1 MAETVRQTAGRRVD
15 WIELFFDLAIV
26 AFVTELASGLHG
38 DPGPAQFLTFLAWSI
53 PAWWAW
59 INVMVCINALPTLP
73 PRLAGIALLVAMA
86 AVGLMAASV
95 TETTERV
102 WAFALA
108 NGVLRLVLLV
118 LWVYRAKRAGHPLLR
133 TFLYNGVTAILWF
146 ASVFVPAP
154 CNFAVWAVAILIEV
168 LLLRA
173 GTGSLSRYVT
183 VDVAHGSE
191 RLGLFMIIL
200 LGESVLSVV
209 TALRIHWNA
218 ASGVAAALGF
228 VAIALIA
235 WGFFVA
241 GGNVIEDGM
250 TRLDER
256 GNMAAL
262 LDTVMFIPYLIVASV
277 TMFSAGLATAIGHP
291 AAHLPLGAAVC
302 LGGGLALFYLTNSAV
317 MLRYGSAP
325 GRVLPWAVPAVLL
338 PVAVIVAGSA
348 MTAVAALVATAAIVV
363 AMIAVS
369 GVNQRRLGR
378 ASRARPKFSAR
389 SHDGER

>member
-1 MAETVRQTAGRRVD
+1 MSEVAQHATGRRVH

-38 DPGPAQFLTFLAWSI
+38 DPGPAQFVTFIAWSI

-73 PRLAGIALLVAMA
+73 PRTAGVALLVAMA

-102 WAFALA
+102 WAFAIA

-118 LWVYRAKRAGHPLLR
+118 LWVYRAKRAGHPLAR
-133 TFLYNGVTAILWF
+133 TLAYNGVTAILWI
-146 ASVFVPAP
+146 ASAFVPAP
-154 CNFAVWAVAILIEV
+154 YNFAVWAVAILIEV

-183 VDVAHGSE
+183 VDVGHGSE

-209 TALRIHWNA
+209 TALRAHWSTT
-218 ASGVAAALGF
+218 SGVAALLGF

-250 TRLDER
+250 TRLEQR
-256 GNMAAL
+256 GNIAAL
-262 LDTVMFIPYLIVASV
+262 LDTVMLIPYLIVASV

-291 AAHLPLGAAVC
+291 EAHLPLGASIC
-302 LGGGLALFYLTNSAV
+302 LGGGLALFYLTNAVV
-317 MLRYGSAP
+317 MLRYGSEP
-325 GRVLPWAVPAVLL
+325 GRVLPWAIPAVLL
-338 PVAVIVAGSA
+338 PIAAIAAGWAV
-348 MTAVAALVATAAIVV
+348 TALIALVATAVVVV
-363 AMIAVS
+363 AVMVVS
-369 GVNQRRLGR
+369 AANRRRPGVFPR
-378 ASRARPKFSAR
+378 
-389 SHDGER
+389 

>member
-1 MAETVRQTAGRRVD
+1 MTEAAHQTAGRHVG

-38 DPGPAQFLTFLAWSI
+38 DPGPAQFITFIAWSI

-59 INVMVCINALPTLP
+59 INVMVCINALPTLS
-73 PRLAGIALLVAMA
+73 PRTAGVALLVAMA

-133 TFLYNGVTAILWF
+133 TFLYNGVTAVLWISS
-146 ASVFVPAP
+146 AIVPAP
-154 CNFAVWAVAILIEV
+154 YNFAVWAVAVLIEV

-209 TALRIHWNA
+209 TALRAHWSA
-218 ASGVAAALGF
+218 ASGVAALLGF

-250 TRLDER
+250 TRLEER
-256 GNMAAL
+256 GNVAAL
-262 LDTVMFIPYLIVASV
+262 LDTVMLIPYLIVASV

-302 LGGGLALFYLTNSAV
+302 LGGGLALFYLTNAV
-317 MLRYGSAP
+317 VMVRYGSAP
-325 GRVLPWAVPAVLL
+325 GRVLPWAAPAVLL
-338 PVAVIVAGSA
+338 PIAVIVVGSA
-348 MTAVAALVATAAIVV
+348 MTAIVALAATAGIVIAV
-363 AMIAVS
+363 IAVS
-369 GVNQRRLGR
+369 GANQRRLGLP
-378 ASRARPKFSAR
+378 SRR
-389 SHDGER
+389 